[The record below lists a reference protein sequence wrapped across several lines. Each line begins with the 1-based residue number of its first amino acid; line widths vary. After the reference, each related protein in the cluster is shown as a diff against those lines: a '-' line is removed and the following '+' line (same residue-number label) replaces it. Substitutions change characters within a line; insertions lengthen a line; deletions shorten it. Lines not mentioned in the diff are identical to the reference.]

1 MKEYK
6 IVFSYSA
13 QEEAEHKLTAI
24 DNAWE
29 KFARANPFTYRNFD
43 MTIEEVDPQ

>member
-1 MKEYK
+1 MKQYK

-29 KFARANPFTYRNFD
+29 KFAQANPFTYRQFD
-43 MTIEEVDPQ
+43 MTIEEAESE